1 MGSKIILTGSTGK
14 LGSVILNNLLQLV
27 PPSDIIASVYN
38 PSGHQ
43 DLKDKGIDVR
53 QGDFNNPETLVSTF
67 KGGDKLLLISLPSR
81 DDDYRIRAQTA
92 AIDAAKKA
100 GVKHIYYTSLNFA
113 DGSQAKVMKAHFA
126 TEDYIKNSGLD
137 YTIIREGGY
146 MDSYSIYLGFWNS
159 SSNKVVVPGDGAVSF
174 ADRNELGEA
183 TAKLLVTDE
192 FKNKIVT
199 LAGPRAFTLKETTEI
214 LSTILK
220 KDIEFEQVT
229 EQEFIERND
238 ALRDVAEWWATTYP
252 SLANGDGAIIDDT
265 LERLLG
271 RTPRR
276 FEEMLRSTL
285 KEDPGAS
292 KEMDEWVSH

>member
-1 MGSKIILTGSTGK
+1 MGPKIILTGSTGK
-14 LGSVILNNLLQLV
+14 LGSAVLKNLLELV

-43 DLKDKGIDVR
+43 DFKDKGIEVR
-53 QGDFNNPETLVSTF
+53 KGDFNNPESLVSTF
-67 KGGDKLLLISLPSR
+67 KGGDKLLLVSLPSR
-81 DDDYRIRAQTA
+81 DDDYRIRSQTA

-126 TEDYIKNSGLD
+126 TEDYLKASGVD

-146 MDSYSIYLGFWNS
+146 MESYSIYLGFWNS
-159 SSNKVVVPGDGAVSF
+159 SLDKVVVPGDGPVSF

-192 FKNKIVT
+192 FKNRIVT
-199 LAGPRAFTLKETTEI
+199 LTGARAYTLKETTEI

-220 KDIEFEQVT
+220 KEIQFAKVS
-229 EQEFIERND
+229 EQEFIEKND
-238 ALRDVAEWWATTYP
+238 AMRDVAVWWASTYP
-252 SLANGDGAIIDDT
+252 SLENGDGGLVDDT

-276 FEEMLRSTL
+276 FEEMLRTTL
-285 KEDPGAS
+285 KEDPGAD
-292 KEMDEWVSH
+292 KEMKEWANH

>member
-1 MGSKIILTGSTGK
+1 MGPKIILTGSTGK
-14 LGSVILNNLLQLV
+14 LGSAVLKNLLELV

-43 DLKDKGIDVR
+43 DLKDKGIELR
-53 QGDFNNPETLVSTF
+53 KGDFNDPKSLVSTF
-67 KGGDKLLLISLPSR
+67 KGGDKLMLVSLPSR

-126 TEDYIKNSGLD
+126 TEDYLKASGVD

-159 SSNKVVVPGDGAVSF
+159 SLDKVTVPGDGPVSF

-192 FKNKIVT
+192 FKNRTVT
-199 LAGPRAFTLKETTEI
+199 LSGARAYTLKETTEI

-220 KDIEFEQVT
+220 KDIQFEKVS
-229 EQEFIERND
+229 EQEFIEKN
-238 ALRDVAEWWATTYP
+238 AAIRDVAEWWASTYP
-252 SLANGDGAIIDDT
+252 SLEKGEGGMVDDT

-276 FEEMLRSTL
+276 FEEMLRYTL
-285 KEDPGAS
+285 KEDPAAD
-292 KEMDEWVSH
+292 KEMKEWTSH